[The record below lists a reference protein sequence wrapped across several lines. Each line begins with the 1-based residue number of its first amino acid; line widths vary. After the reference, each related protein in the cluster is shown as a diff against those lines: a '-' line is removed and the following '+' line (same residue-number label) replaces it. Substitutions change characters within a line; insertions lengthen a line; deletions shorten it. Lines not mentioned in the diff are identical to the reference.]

1 MLFDSMNAPRPLRRL
16 ALFSFI
22 IYLSLLIFHQ
32 SVSAQALDQSEQNGA
47 PDLQILDIY
56 GNFEIGRPS
65 SIFVLLQNNAA
76 PGKGAEGT
84 AGTAGTAGA
93 EGGAARYAP
102 GLERETARS
111 LAAELLSSDDRI
123 EILSG
128 PQMAGLLPA
137 GEDVTVQF
145 SALVKGAPPGI
156 YPLEL
161 RLNYSRLSGVIPSR
175 EEGLTSFAFAYERL
189 SKQQLIQA
197 EVVQGAKIVLEEA
210 GDIAAGGES
219 KIRLAASNRG
229 DEPAW
234 RLQLQARPSP
244 PFLMVENG
252 ADETSIEPGGSS
264 DLRLSVFT
272 DENATS
278 GYYALPCTITYWD
291 EGEPGQAGLAG
302 GEAGRKAAGDGG
314 EEDGKQYGEQRREE
328 LVALVY
334 VGERGGFSWLYLVGA
349 GLVLLLLAGGLKGLG
364 MLLVKSRRL
373 RIVKR

>member
-76 PGKGAEGT
+76 PGNGAEGT
-84 AGTAGTAGA
+84 AGA
-93 EGGAARYAP
+93 EGRAARSAP

-128 PQMAGLLPA
+128 PQMVGLLPA

-189 SKQQLIQA
+189 SKEHLIQV

-210 GDIAAGGES
+210 GDIAAGGEA